1 MSAPA
6 GAPLD
11 LARCVRCH
19 GRFQTRSWP
28 CPRCGANEIVENPVG
43 PVGTV
48 RAATAIESPAQGWPA
63 PHRLALVEVAESV
76 HVLAIVEGDLPA
88 LGTLVT
94 VWRDGAVYR
103 ARAATA

>member
-1 MSAPA
+1 MSSPA
-6 GAPLD
+6 GAPLS

-19 GRFQTRSWP
+19 GRFLPRSGP
-28 CPRCGANEIVENPVG
+28 CPRCGANEVVEDPVA
-43 PVGTV
+43 PTGTV

-63 PHRLALVEVAESV
+63 PHRLALIEVADSV

-88 LGTLVT
+88 LGAAVT

-103 ARAATA
+103 ARAAPA